1 MYKVMKIRIELFKT
15 IQCTWKLHQH
25 QYRSELDFRDR
36 PPGLSGLMRTV
47 RMKKMIKRNEKF
59 QLGSES
65 QSNNEDDFGTGFDLE
80 DDISI
85 GMDAQDYM
93 NR

>member
-1 MYKVMKIRIELFKT
+1 MGISNENQNRTFQDNSMYMETTPAPVQVCF
-15 IQCTWKLHQH
+15 Q
-25 QYRSELDFRDR
+25 DR
-36 PPGLSGLMRTV
+36 PPLLQASGRSRLWIN
-47 RMKKMIKRNEKF
+47 KILNEMKF